1 MSKLK
6 PVGSEKLEG
15 ADKIRR
21 IMEIARYKEVIP
33 QSINETSSRDYQ
45 IVLADGVAYSI
56 DKEKL
61 GYVIK
66 KKINEN
72 FEYIDSMKNRSHY
85 KSYSQALKR
94 LNLIAKEVNKL
105 NEVEENISLF
115 TEDKKY
121 LLKTPKP
128 KMDDEPQGPAPMGPP
143 SAQAPAPPVETPPMD
158 DSGMK
163 GGEDMGSE
171 MPDMGGEDMG
181 GEDMGSEMP
190 DMGGEDMGS
199 ERKDEGA
206 SFKDIQKLTGKL
218 SQKIREIEDEQPLT
232 GKDVKYVINSILA
245 ALNLDELSTD
255 DKEEIVS
262 RFEEDEDEDMPS
274 NDDIDFSSSE
284 EDMGPEMGSE
294 DEEPKGEMGE
304 SMPSH
309 KSSIAS
315 QTTEMFG
322 MNESKVEDILKGYFF
337 ESTSEKEYKKNK
349 YSYVTDFA
357 VTKKQAGVA
366 KNLMEAAPSLQFVGR
381 TTKKNLIFEN
391 NGQQVKITPNGN
403 IL

>member
-6 PVGSEKLEG
+6 PVGSEKLQG
-15 ADKIRR
+15 LDKIQR

-33 QSINETSSRDYQ
+33 QTINEVSSREYQ
-45 IVLADGVAYSI
+45 IVLADGHTYSI

-66 KKINEN
+66 KKINED
-72 FEYIDSMKNRSHY
+72 FDYVEPMKNRSHY
-85 KSYSQALKR
+85 KSYSQAFKK
-94 LNLIAKEVNKL
+94 LNLIAKEVNRL
-105 NEVEENISLF
+105 TETEENISLF
-115 TEDKKY
+115 SEDKKY

-128 KMDDEPQGPAPMGPP
+128 KMEDEPQGPAPMGPP
-143 SAQAPAPPVETPPMD
+143 SAEAPAPPVETPPMD
-158 DSGMK
+158 
-163 GGEDMGSE
+163 
-171 MPDMGGEDMG
+171 GEDMG

-199 ERKDEGA
+199 EMPDMGDEDMGGEDEGT

-232 GKDVKYVINSILA
+232 GKDVKYVINSILS
-245 ALNLDELSTD
+245 ALNLDELSSD

-262 RFEEDEDEDMPS
+262 RFEEEDEDNMPS
-274 NDDIDFSSSE
+274 DDTDFSSSE
-284 EDMGPEMGSE
+284 EDMGPDMGSE
-294 DEEPKGEMGE
+294 ENEEEPQPEVGE
-304 SMPSH
+304 SAPAH

-315 QTTEMFG
+315 DTHEIYG
-322 MNESKVEDILKGYFF
+322 MNESKIENILKGYFF
-337 ESTSEKEYKKNK
+337 ESTGEKEYKKNR

-357 VTKKQAGVA
+357 VTKKQANVA

>member
-15 ADKIRR
+15 LDKIQR

-33 QSINETSSRDYQ
+33 QSINEVSSREYQ
-45 IVLADGVAYSI
+45 IVLADGETYSI

-66 KKINEN
+66 KKVNES
-72 FEYIDSMKNRSHY
+72 FDYVEPMKNRSHY
-85 KSYSQALKR
+85 KSYSQAFKK
-94 LNLIAKEVNKL
+94 LNLIAQEVNRL
-105 NEVEENISLF
+105 TETEENISLF
-115 TEDKKY
+115 HEDKKY

-128 KMDDEPQGPAPMGPP
+128 KMEDEPQEPAPMGPP
-143 SAQAPAPPVETPPMD
+143 SAVAEPTPSP
-158 DSGMK
+158 
-163 GGEDMGSE
+163 EPE
-171 MPDMGGEDMG
+171 MGGEDMG
-181 GEDMGSEMP
+181 PEMGAEDGE
-190 DMGGEDMGS
+190 
-199 ERKDEGA
+199 EGT

-232 GKDVKYVINSILA
+232 GKDVKYVINSILS
-245 ALNLDELSTD
+245 ALNLDELSSD

-262 RFEEDEDEDMPS
+262 RFEEEDEDAMPS
-274 NDDIDFSSSE
+274 DDMDFSSSE
-284 EDMGPEMGSE
+284 EDMGPDMGSE
-294 DEEPKGEMGE
+294 DEEEQPQPEMGE
-304 SMPSH
+304 SAPAH

-315 QTTEMFG
+315 DNFEMYN
-322 MNESKVEDILKGYFF
+322 MNESKIENILKGYFF
-337 ESTSEKEYKKNK
+337 ESKDEKQYKKNRF
-349 YSYVTDFA
+349 SYVTDFA
-357 VTKKQAGVA
+357 ITKKQANVA

>member
-15 ADKIRR
+15 MDKIRR

-33 QSINETSSRDYQ
+33 QSINETTSRDYQ
-45 IVLADGVAYSI
+45 IVLADGVTYSI

-66 KKINEN
+66 KKVNEN

-115 TEDKKY
+115 NEDKKY

-128 KMDDEPQGPAPMGPP
+128 KMEDEPQGPAPMGPP
-143 SAQAPAPPVETPPMD
+143 SAQAPAPPIETPPM
-158 DSGMK
+158 
-163 GGEDMGSE
+163 GSDNPE
-171 MPDMGGEDMG
+171 MG
-181 GEDMGSEMP
+181 GEDMGSNMPEM
-190 DMGGEDMGS
+190 GNEDMGS
-199 ERKDEGA
+199 DMPEMGNEDMGSDMPEMGEDEGT

-232 GKDVKYVINSILA
+232 GKDVKYVINSILS

-255 DKEEIVS
+255 DKDEIVS
-262 RFEEDEDEDMPS
+262 RFEEEDEEGQPS
-274 NDDIDFSSSE
+274 DNMDFSSSE
-284 EDMGPEMGSE
+284 EDLGPDTSSE

-304 SMPSH
+304 SMPTH

-315 QTTEMFG
+315 NTTEMYG
-322 MNESKVEDILKGYFF
+322 MNESKVENILKSYFF
-337 ESTSEKEYKKNK
+337 ESINEKEYKKNR

-357 VTKKQAGVA
+357 VTKKQANIA

>member
-15 ADKIRR
+15 LDKIQR

-33 QSINETSSRDYQ
+33 QSINEVSSREYQ
-45 IVLADGVAYSI
+45 IVVADGKTYSI

-66 KKINEN
+66 KKVNES
-72 FEYIDSMKNRSHY
+72 FDYVEPMKNRSHY
-85 KSYSQALKR
+85 KSYSQAFKK
-94 LNLIAKEVNKL
+94 LNLIAQEVNRL
-105 NEVEENISLF
+105 TETEENISLF
-115 TEDKKY
+115 HEDKKY

-128 KMDDEPQGPAPMGPP
+128 KMEDEPQEPAPMGPP
-143 SAQAPAPPVETPPMD
+143 SAVAEPTPSP
-158 DSGMK
+158 
-163 GGEDMGSE
+163 EPE
-171 MPDMGGEDMG
+171 MGGEDMG
-181 GEDMGSEMP
+181 AEPE
-190 DMGGEDMGS
+190 MGGEDMGA
-199 ERKDEGA
+199 EPEMGGEDMGPEMGAEDGEEGT

-232 GKDVKYVINSILA
+232 GKDVKYVINSILS
-245 ALNLDELSTD
+245 ALNLDELSSD

-262 RFEEDEDEDMPS
+262 RFEEEDEDAMPS
-274 NDDIDFSSSE
+274 DDMDFSSSE
-284 EDMGPEMGSE
+284 EDMGPDMGSE
-294 DEEPKGEMGE
+294 DEEEQPQPEMGE
-304 SMPSH
+304 SAPAH

-315 QTTEMFG
+315 DNFEMYN
-322 MNESKVEDILKGYFF
+322 MNESKIENILKGYFF
-337 ESTSEKEYKKNK
+337 ESKDEKQYKKNRF
-349 YSYVTDFA
+349 SYVTDFA
-357 VTKKQAGVA
+357 ITKKQANVA